1 MRNARVAM
9 LAGGFAALV
18 ASGADAQI
26 LRSGEPSFISLGVGV
41 YDINDDFTAADF
53 RAEFRWGKGLFDVVK
68 PFVGVQGT
76 SDGTIYGFFGL
87 GVDLHLGDRIV
98 VTPNVAAGLL
108 DEGSGKDLG
117 SPVEFRTGI
126 EIAWRFENRSRLGL
140 AFHHISNAH
149 LTDKNPGT
157 EVLSV
162 VYSIPFDLIR

>member
-1 MRNARVAM
+1 MKNARVAM
-9 LAGGFAALV
+9 LAGAFAAFLT
-18 ASGADAQI
+18 SGADAQV

-53 RAEFRWGKGLFDVVK
+53 RAEFRWGKGFFDVVK
-68 PFVGVQGT
+68 PFVGIQGT

-117 SPVEFRTGI
+117 SPVEFRTGL

-162 VYSIPFDLIR
+162 VYSIPIDFFP

>member
-9 LAGGFAALV
+9 LAGAFAALV
-18 ASGADAQI
+18 ASDADAQV
-26 LRSGEPSFISLGVGV
+26 LRSDEPSFLSLGVGV
-41 YDINDDFTAADF
+41 YDIFDDSTAADF
-53 RAEFRWGKGLFDVVK
+53 RAEFRWGKGFFDVIK

-76 SDGTIYGFFGL
+76 SDGTIYGFVGI
-87 GVDLHLGDRIV
+87 GVDLHFGDRIV

-117 SPVEFRTGI
+117 SPVEFRSGL

-140 AFHHISNAH
+140 AVHHISNAQ

-157 EVLSV
+157 EVLSL
-162 VYSIPFDLIR
+162 VYSIPLDFFR

>member
-1 MRNARVAM
+1 MKNARVAM
-9 LAGGFAALV
+9 LAGAFAALV

-53 RAEFRWGKGLFDVVK
+53 RAEFRWGKGFFDVVK

-117 SPVEFRTGI
+117 SPLRRTCVSAP
-126 EIAWRFENRSRLGL
+126 ETAATAKPAASAATR
-140 AFHHISNAH
+140 AFFIPPIP
-149 LTDKNPGT
+149 PGAAVNT
-157 EVLSV
+157 
-162 VYSIPFDLIR
+162 I